1 MSDAIKKRME
11 ELKEK
16 EKLTDF
22 QHTHLLCLNTIMDSL
37 VSIAES
43 LKNGGIN
50 YKYCKQYKHYK
61 YIAGGINEKNS
72 NIKF

>member
-43 LKNGGIN
+43 LKSIDQRG
-50 YKYCKQYKHYK
+50 KVDDKWRHTV
-61 YIAGGINEKNS
+61 
-72 NIKF
+72 

>member
-43 LKNGGIN
+43 LKSIDQRRKLE
-50 YKYCKQYKHYK
+50 YDKWRHTV
-61 YIAGGINEKNS
+61 
-72 NIKF
+72 

>member
-22 QHTHLLCLNTIMDSL
+22 QHTPIM
-37 VSIAES
+37 
-43 LKNGGIN
+43 LKYHNG
-50 YKYCKQYKHYK
+50 
-61 YIAGGINEKNS
+61 
-72 NIKF
+72 

>member
-43 LKNGGIN
+43 LKSIDQRR
-50 YKYCKQYKHYK
+50 KLEDDKWRHTV
-61 YIAGGINEKNS
+61 
-72 NIKF
+72 

>member
-43 LKNGGIN
+43 LKSIDQR
-50 YKYCKQYKHYK
+50 KKLEDDKWRHTV
-61 YIAGGINEKNS
+61 
-72 NIKF
+72 

>member
-43 LKNGGIN
+43 LKSIDQRR
-50 YKYCKQYKHYK
+50 KSEDDKWRHTV
-61 YIAGGINEKNS
+61 
-72 NIKF
+72 